1 MDHREIEGNATERLA
16 WLVQMCRLGPL
27 AIELFALVAGV
38 AEAPDVPAAWWT
50 LAAAATRLGVD
61 ELELRRQLMV
71 GAPLI
76 DWGLV
81 RTAPP
86 PPRTHAGGEARVA
99 VNERIARF
107 LWSRRMR
114 PAEFRPAS

>member
-1 MDHREIEGNATERLA
+1 MDQREIEGNATERLA
-16 WLVQMCRLGPL
+16 WLAQMCRLSPL
-27 AIELFALVAGV
+27 GVALFALVAGV
-38 AEAPDVPAAWWT
+38 AEDPNLPVAWWT

-61 ELELRRQLMV
+61 EPQLRRQLMV

-86 PPRTHAGGEARVA
+86 PRTHLLGEARVA

-107 LWSRRMR
+107 LWSRRTR

>member
-1 MDHREIEGNATERLA
+1 MDQREIEGNATERLQ
-16 WLVQMCRLGPL
+16 WLAQMCRLGPL
-27 AIELFALVAGV
+27 AVELFALVAGV
-38 AEAPDVPAAWWT
+38 DDSPDEPVAWWT
-50 LAAAATRLGVD
+50 LTAAARRLGVD
-61 ELELRRQLMV
+61 ELDLRRQLTV

-86 PPRTHAGGEARVA
+86 PRTHAVGEARVA

-107 LWSRRMR
+107 LWSRRTR